1 MIQIPK
7 INRNKSK
14 TVNRKL
20 YVDKTGAQKVTL
32 MRDERRKSGDQFTIT
47 ESADGLKVI
56 IEFKEKSFTNQ

>member
-56 IEFKEKSFTNQ
+56 IEFKKKDT

>member
-20 YVDKTGAQKVTL
+20 YVDKTGAQKITL
-32 MRDERRKSGDQFTIT
+32 MRDERRKSGDQFEIT
-47 ESADGLKVI
+47 ESEDGMMITIRFPK
-56 IEFKEKSFTNQ
+56 KYT

>member
-47 ESADGLKVI
+47 ESADGLKVT
-56 IEFKEKSFTNQ
+56 IEFRREE

>member
-20 YVDKTGAQKVTL
+20 YVDKTGAQKITL

>member
-20 YVDKTGAQKVTL
+20 YVDKTGAQKITL

-56 IEFKEKSFTNQ
+56 IEFKEKVFTNQ

>member
-20 YVDKTGAQKVTL
+20 YVDKTGAQKITL

-47 ESADGLKVI
+47 ESADGLKVT